1 MALAGFSSILSG
13 GLIAFKNAPMPELA
27 EVKFFRKRWN
37 SRLGQ
42 RVVRV
47 EIHGQTRRGK
57 VHSVANNCE
66 KTVAEA
72 GGVR

>member
-1 MALAGFSSILSG
+1 
-13 GLIAFKNAPMPELA
+13 
-27 EVKFFRKRWN
+27 
-37 SRLGQ
+37 LGQ